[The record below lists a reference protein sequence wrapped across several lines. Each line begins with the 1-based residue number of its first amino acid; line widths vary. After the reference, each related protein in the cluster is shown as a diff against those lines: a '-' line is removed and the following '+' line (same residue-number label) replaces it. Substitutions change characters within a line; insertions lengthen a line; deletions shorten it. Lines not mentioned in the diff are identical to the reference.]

1 VNDGPKHRRF
11 GTLPRESPRRARALP
26 DGRDEAPRIVVNIAN
41 LPELPQRKAAHGQ
54 NALVSRLLPQLPRHG
69 LGPIASGQHP
79 SVVAKHDQSPGIL
92 LDAGSV
98 D

>member
-1 VNDGPKHRRF
+1 MTEPKHHRF
-11 GTLPRESPRRARALP
+11 GTLPRESPRRARSLP

-79 SVVAKHDQSPGIL
+79 SVVTKHD
-92 LDAGSV
+92 
-98 D
+98 

>member
-1 VNDGPKHRRF
+1 MAATK
-11 GTLPRESPRRARALP
+11 RRASSSISPTCRSCHS
-26 DGRDEAPRIVVNIAN
+26 GRRRN
-41 LPELPQRKAAHGQ
+41 GQ

-79 SVVAKHDQSPGIL
+79 SVVTKHDQSPGIL